1 MKMKYA
7 ISALYFFV
15 AGSVIGQQAEWS
27 GDVSHS
33 QVGFSVRHMVIS
45 NVKGGF
51 NDFALTVKSSKD
63 DFSDSQISLTI
74 QMASINTANEKRD
87 DHLRNEDFFDVK
99 KFPEMKFTSTNIEK
113 LKGNKYKLTGDLTM
127 MGKSKSITLD
137 VELGGVT
144 KDPWGNTRAGFS
156 LAGELDRRDYGI
168 TWSKNLDT
176 GGLVVGNMV
185 KINCDIELVKKK

>member
-144 KDPWGNTRAGFS
+144 KDPRGNTRAGFS